1 VYEKLT
7 IQKYFIDED
16 NLMKKDI
23 GKGSLQIKL
32 LICGGFSNR
41 CLEGFHISVITRT
54 RSCFLVF
61 APVHS
66 GKGVP
71 RGSLDPM
78 ENLPVARLNE
88 NVEKLSILGVML
100 RLKNSVLFVHDSDR

>member
-1 VYEKLT
+1 VVSDSWVPTY
-7 IQKYFIDED
+7 
-16 NLMKKDI
+16 
-23 GKGSLQIKL
+23 
-32 LICGGFSNR
+32 
-41 CLEGFHISVITRT
+41 
-54 RSCFLVF
+54 
-61 APVHS
+61 S